1 MTRYSAYFWNLL
13 PFNIFLPFSHSKNFK
28 TTFCCLGEVSSSN
41 YPKFTKISFLFIPHA
56 CSAFLKYALRYC
68 LQMGKGVPSKKTD
81 ITCASVYNKKTK
93 SHNSNNNKFD
103 KRKMDMFTT
112 RNYEWKTVGLI
123 KIPIFFVGAKI
134 SHKL

>member
-1 MTRYSAYFWNLL
+1 M
-13 PFNIFLPFSHSKNFK
+13 
-28 TTFCCLGEVSSSN
+28 GED
-41 YPKFTKISFLFIPHA
+41 
-56 CSAFLKYALRYC
+56 
-68 LQMGKGVPSKKTD
+68 VPSKKKKKTD

-123 KIPIFFVGAKI
+123 KIPNFFVGAKI
-134 SHKL
+134 SHKLWNCNPQIAGFSIELVSLNVVFFN